1 MAKVGRIEIEAHLT
15 GDLEPVVRAF
25 GIMSA
30 ALAAYGHEFSDADE
44 ATISDAA
51 ECLHRA
57 YELALGAEGPSS

>member
-1 MAKVGRIEIEAHLT
+1 MAKFGTIDVDVRLT
-15 GDLEPVVRAF
+15 GDLEPVVKAF

-44 ATISDAA
+44 VTIGDAA

-57 YELALGAEGPSS
+57 YEQALQPDEASS